1 MKITHARCV
10 DTDKY
15 QLPIKQVKDTI
26 QISMILID
34 LTTKR
39 KRLNMLNISGHNGG
53 IVDLYKCK
61 NTALA
66 FSLLFACSHLTF
78 HYIYL
83 AQHFVSNHLMAT
95 YNIQLHI
102 VL

>member
-10 DTDKY
+10 DTAKY

-39 KRLNMLNISGHNGG
+39 KRLNISGHNGG

-83 AQHFVSNHLMAT
+83 ALHFVSNHLTGT
-95 YNIQLHI
+95 YNVQLHI